1 MMKFIYARM
10 GDHEYV
16 LKILRAVNLIGT
28 VLDVGA
34 ADNPWTAEFLSATFD
49 LREPHLDP
57 SKHILHFR
65 GNLNNPYGWDEIRSY
80 AAKEGKFKY
89 SVCSHTLE
97 DIAYPQLALQWLPE
111 ISEAGFISM
120 PSHLQELRRNIEG
133 PWRGYIHHRWM
144 YRERNGKLLVI
155 PKISALEYMNELQ
168 GSDNPDTTELQ
179 VFWDHDIAYEVLN
192 DDYLG
197 PNVHCVQEMYREALR

>member
-1 MMKFIYARM
+1 MMNFKYARM
-10 GDHEYV
+10 GDHEHV
-16 LKILRAVNLIGT
+16 LKILRSIRVHSGDSVI
-28 VLDVGA
+28 DVGA
-34 ADNPWTAEFLSATFD
+34 SDNPWTAGFLTATFD
-49 LREPHLDP
+49 LRKPNLT
-57 SKHILHFR
+57 SILHFQ
-65 GNLNNPYGWDEIRSY
+65 GNLNTTWGWEQIRRY
-80 AAKEGKFKY
+80 VAMHDKFAY

-97 DIAYPQLALQWLPE
+97 DIAFPVLALEWLPE
-111 ISEAGFISM
+111 ISKAGFISM

-133 PWRGYIHHRWM
+133 PWRGYIHHRWI

-179 VFWDHDIAYEVLN
+179 IFWDQSIEYEILN